1 MKVKVKYFGAIA
13 EQAGTSE
20 ETLDLTTIG
29 SEVID
34 IKAYCIQ
41 KYNLATDDYMQVAI
55 NQELNKEGKLRAGDE
70 IAFLPPFAG
79 G

>member
-1 MKVKVKYFGAIA
+1 MEVKVKYFGAIA
-13 EQAGTSE
+13 EQAGIGE

-29 SEVID
+29 SEVKD

-41 KYNLATDDYMQVAI
+41 KYNLTTDDSMQVAI